1 MSLKKWRFFTW
12 TRDNQKRF
20 ADEVAEELDN
30 KASKEIVDNLVAGA
44 VSKNGDTMTGPL
56 IIKIPPNFKLSEYPI
71 HLITQYKEDS
81 LLHNW
86 YIGASCLTGI
96 LYFAFNKRDLVGIS
110 ESMGIFP
117 LKESL
122 TLGHQ
127 KYVWKNTYTK
137 KINNGTPDADIEI
150 PAKPGTM
157 ALVSD
162 IEDILRKH
170 GLIPNEENKGEENAG

>member
-1 MSLKKWRFFTW
+1 MRKWGFFKW

-20 ADEVAEELDN
+20 ADEVAEELDS
-30 KASKEIVDNLVAGA
+30 KASKDIVDNLVAGS
-44 VSKNGDTMTGPL
+44 VSKTGDTMTGPL
-56 IIKIPPNFKLSEYPI
+56 IINMPPQQKNDEYPI
-71 HLITQYKEDS
+71 RFTTQFKETSIVNNWHL
-81 LLHNW
+81 
-86 YIGASCLTGI
+86 GASSITGI
-96 LYFAFNKRDLVGIS
+96 FYFKHNGTVLVGLS

-117 LKESL
+117 RKESL
-122 TLGHQ
+122 ALGHQ

-150 PAKPGTM
+150 PAKAGTM